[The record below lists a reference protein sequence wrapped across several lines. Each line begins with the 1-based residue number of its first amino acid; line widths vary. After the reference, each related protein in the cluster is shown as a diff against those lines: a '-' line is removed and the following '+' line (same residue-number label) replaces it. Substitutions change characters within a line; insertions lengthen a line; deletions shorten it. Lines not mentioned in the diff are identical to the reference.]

1 MYNFEFLTKNTLV
14 TVPCYNAEKTIS
26 ETIQD
31 IKKVGFSNILVCD
44 DFSTDNT
51 LNVLESIDGITTIS
65 HPKNIGYGG
74 NQKTLYN
81 EAIKGGYQFVIMI
94 HGDHQYNPLLIPSLC
109 WMLYSGGYDLVLGSR
124 IIGGHPL
131 KNGMPFYKYFF
142 NRALTY
148 FQNIIT
154 GHKLSE
160 YHSGLRAYRTDAL
173 SKINFNDYSN
183 DFIFDNQLI
192 LDFMKHRFKIGEMSC
207 QTKFNGLTSSIS
219 FKNSIKYGLG
229 IIKYSLFHIFKRSK
243 QK

>member
-1 MYNFEFLTKNTLV
+1 MYNFEFLTQNTLV
-14 TVPCYNAEKTIS
+14 VVPCYNAEKTIS

-31 IKKVGFSNILVCD
+31 IKNVGFYYILVCD

-51 LNVLESIDGITTIS
+51 LEVLKSIDRIKIIS
-65 HPKNIGYGG
+65 LPKNIGYGG

-81 EAIKGGYQFVIMI
+81 EAIKEGYQFVIMI
-94 HGDHQYNPLLIPSLC
+94 HGDHQYNPLLTPALC

-124 IIGGHPL
+124 IVGGHPL
-131 KNGMPFYKYFF
+131 KNGMPFYKYLF

-160 YHSGLRAYRTDAL
+160 YHSGLRAYRTEAL

-192 LDFMKHRFKIGEMSC
+192 LDFMKHQFKIGEMSC
-207 QTKFNGLTSSIS
+207 QTKFNSLTSSIS
-219 FKNSIKYGLG
+219 FKNSVKYGLG
-229 IIKYSLFHIFKRSK
+229 IIKYSLLYIFKRSK